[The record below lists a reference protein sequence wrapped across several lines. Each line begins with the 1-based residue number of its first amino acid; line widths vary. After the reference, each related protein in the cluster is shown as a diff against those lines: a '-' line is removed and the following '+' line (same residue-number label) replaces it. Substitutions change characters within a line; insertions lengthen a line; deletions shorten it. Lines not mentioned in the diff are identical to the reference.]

1 MPDDFKFVKIRNS
14 SKTKTNE
21 AKVPGTA
28 KNIFCSFDN
37 GLDCESAC
45 KKVSGWINIRNNKKM
60 QIQEKLNN
68 LCLSNITF
76 ENLRLSLFLIILIL
90 HINMPNVLPFQTIG
104 ITIK

>member
-1 MPDDFKFVKIRNS
+1 
-14 SKTKTNE
+14 
-21 AKVPGTA
+21 
-28 KNIFCSFDN
+28 
-37 GLDCESAC
+37 
-45 KKVSGWINIRNNKKM
+45 M

>member
-1 MPDDFKFVKIRNS
+1 VYEEDNLSFKPMPDDFKFVKIKNS

-45 KKVSGWINIRNNKKM
+45 KKVSG
-60 QIQEKLNN
+60 
-68 LCLSNITF
+68 
-76 ENLRLSLFLIILIL
+76 
-90 HINMPNVLPFQTIG
+90 
-104 ITIK
+104 

>member
-1 MPDDFKFVKIRNS
+1 MFDDFKFVKIKNI

-45 KKVSGWINIRNNKKM
+45 KKVSG
-60 QIQEKLNN
+60 
-68 LCLSNITF
+68 
-76 ENLRLSLFLIILIL
+76 
-90 HINMPNVLPFQTIG
+90 
-104 ITIK
+104 